1 MEGRGRATSSKVLLR
16 SRPRLDFRN
25 FRVFLPS
32 SSSAMPAPSLLSRGP
47 RVSSLP
53 LAAAHRRRYRALTCH
68 ASNNPPPACGLGSP
82 QLLEECGEIDWRSPL
97 ASSSAETSTS
107 TSSGSS
113 SSDSLPIVALGKF
126 DAMHRGHRSLAAAA
140 AQMKLLG
147 GKESSSSSSSSSS
160 PVLQPWLLSFSGMAQ
175 VLGWE
180 PRRPLVAPCDRARV
194 LGSWAPACG
203 GVAPRQRIVPFAA
216 VRSMEP
222 EEFVEALTEGL
233 GARGVVVGEGHRFG
247 KNASGDT
254 ALLTRLCEKR
264 GVAVRVVSL
273 VRSFTKDVDGVGDC
287 GGDVVSSSAAR
298 DALAAGRVAAA
309 AALLGRRYRLVA
321 MVSASDWATA
331 TEKNSTALVI
341 QDSSFLNQPP
351 RGGQAYSAAATVAPA
366 EARPVGAS
374 GVVDLRD
381 VDVVFSGSS
390 SGAPCAQILLP
401 PGSQWPRLPGNGK
414 GGVRL
419 TLDF

>member
-1 MEGRGRATSSKVLLR
+1 
-16 SRPRLDFRN
+16 
-25 FRVFLPS
+25 
-32 SSSAMPAPSLLSRGP
+32 MPPPSLLSRP
-47 RVSSLP
+47 RVSLP
-53 LAAAHRRRYRALTCH
+53 LAAHRRHRAVVVSRAAT
-68 ASNNPPPACGLGSP
+68 SNSPPACGLGSP
-82 QLLEECGEIDWRSPL
+82 QLLEECGDRDWRSPL
-97 ASSSAETSTS
+97 ASSSISDNASTS
-107 TSSGSS
+107 TSSSS
-113 SSDSLPIVALGKF
+113 SPSDYSSFPIVALGKF

-140 AQMKLLG
+140 AQIHLLERGENG
-147 GKESSSSSSSSSS
+147 GGGGAGGGSTLPRK
-160 PVLQPWLLSFSGMAQ
+160 QPWLLSFSGMAE

-222 EEFVEALTEGL
+222 EEFVEALTSSAENGGL

-247 KNASGDT
+247 KNAKGDT
-254 ALLTRLCEKR
+254 KLLTELCEKR
-264 GVAVRVVSL
+264 GVSVRVVSL
-273 VRSFTKDVDGVGDC
+273 VRSFTKDVDGVGGC
-287 GGDVVSSSAAR
+287 AGDIISSSAVR

-321 MVSASDWATA
+321 LVTASAWAEA
-331 TEKNSTALVI
+331 CSKNPSALVI
-341 QDSSFLNQPP
+341 PDAAFLNQPP
-351 RGGQAYSAAATVAPA
+351 KGGQAYSAAATVAPA

-381 VDVVFSGSS
+381 VDIVFGSDSS
-390 SGAPCAQILLP
+390 SAEVLLP
-401 PGSQWPRLPGNGK
+401 PGSQWPRLQGDGK
-414 GGVRL
+414 GDVRL

>member
-1 MEGRGRATSSKVLLR
+1 
-16 SRPRLDFRN
+16 
-25 FRVFLPS
+25 
-32 SSSAMPAPSLLSRGP
+32 MPAPSLLSRGP
-47 RVSSLP
+47 RVTLP
-53 LAAAHRRRYRALTCH
+53 LAARQRRHRAVSCH
-68 ASNNPPPACGLGSP
+68 ASNPPPACGLGSP

-97 ASSSAETSTS
+97 ASSSSSSSSAAEPSTS
-107 TSSGSS
+107 TS
-113 SSDSLPIVALGKF
+113 DSFPVVALGKF

-140 AQMKLLG
+140 AQMKPPPG
-147 GKESSSSSSSSSS
+147 GREGSDPGSS
-160 PVLQPWLLSFSGMAQ
+160 PPPPVQPWLLSFSGMAE
-175 VLGWE
+175 VLGWV

-203 GVAPRQRIVPFAA
+203 GVAPRQRIIPFAA
-216 VRSMEP
+216 VRSMGP
-222 EEFVEALTEGL
+222 EEFVEALTTGL

-247 KNASGDT
+247 RDARGDT
-254 ALLTRLCEKR
+254 ALLTRLCGER
-264 GVAVRVVSL
+264 RGGGGGVAAEVRVVGL

-287 GGDVVSSSAAR
+287 GGDVVSSSAVR

-321 MVSASDWATA
+321 HVPAAAWEAALAGGNSLVVPDSA
-331 TEKNSTALVI
+331 
-341 QDSSFLNQPP
+341 FLNQPP
-351 RGGQAYSAAATVAPA
+351 RGGQAYSAAATAAPA

-381 VDVVFSGSS
+381 VDVVFSGSDGS
-390 SGAPCAQILLP
+390 SSAAFAEVLLP
-401 PGSQWPRLPGNGK
+401 PGTQWPRLPGDGK

>member
-1 MEGRGRATSSKVLLR
+1 M
-16 SRPRLDFRN
+16 
-25 FRVFLPS
+25 PS
-32 SSSAMPAPSLLSRGP
+32 VLLSRGP
-47 RVSSLP
+47 RVSLP
-53 LAAAHRRRYRALTCH
+53 LANTHHQRHRGVACH
-68 ASNNPPPACGLGSP
+68 ASNPPPASCGLGAP
-82 QLLEECGEIDWRSPL
+82 QLLEECGDADWRSSLTNP
-97 ASSSAETSTS
+97 SSADDDEPSSSTS
-107 TSSGSS
+107 TSSSS
-113 SSDSLPIVALGKF
+113 FPVVALGKF

-140 AQMKLLG
+140 AQMKPLG
-147 GKESSSSSSSSSS
+147 GGGENANS
-160 PVLQPWLLSFSGMAQ
+160 PLLLPPQPWLLSFSGMAE

-194 LGSWAPACG
+194 LGSWATACG
-203 GVAPRQRIVPFAA
+203 GTAPRQRIVPFAA

-222 EEFVEALTEGL
+222 EEFVEALTNPREGL

-254 ALLTRLCEKR
+254 RLLTELCERR
-264 GVAVRVVSL
+264 GVSVRVVNL

-287 GGDVVSSSAAR
+287 GGDIVSSSAVR

-321 MVSASDWATA
+321 LIPAADWQIAL
-331 TEKNSTALVI
+331 SSCSSSSGGSSSSLVI
-341 QDSSFLNQPP
+341 PDAAFLNQPP

-381 VDVVFSGSS
+381 VDVVFGSDSVSGSF
-390 SGAPCAQILLP
+390 AEIFLP
-401 PGSQWPRLPGNGK
+401 PGSQWPRLPGDGT
-414 GGVRL
+414 GDVRL

>member
-1 MEGRGRATSSKVLLR
+1 
-16 SRPRLDFRN
+16 
-25 FRVFLPS
+25 
-32 SSSAMPAPSLLSRGP
+32 
-47 RVSSLP
+47 
-53 LAAAHRRRYRALTCH
+53 
-68 ASNNPPPACGLGSP
+68 
-82 QLLEECGEIDWRSPL
+82 
-97 ASSSAETSTS
+97 
-107 TSSGSS
+107 
-113 SSDSLPIVALGKF
+113 
-126 DAMHRGHRSLAAAA
+126 MHRGHRSLAAAA

-147 GKESSSSSSSSSS
+147 GEIKGESDR
-160 PVLQPWLLSFSGMAQ
+160 PLLQPWLLSFSGMAE
-175 VLGWE
+175 VLGWP

-222 EEFVEALTEGL
+222 EAFVEALTGPGGL

-247 KNASGDT
+247 RDARGDT
-254 ALLTRLCEKR
+254 ELLTRLCERR
-264 GVAVRVVSL
+264 GAAVRVVGL

-287 GGDVVSSSAAR
+287 GGDVISSSAVR

-321 MVSASDWATA
+321 TVPAADWQALMAAASSSSGSSTPLVLPDSA
-331 TEKNSTALVI
+331 
-341 QDSSFLNQPP
+341 FLNQPP

-366 EARPVGAS
+366 EARPVGAA

-381 VDVVFSGSS
+381 VDVVFSSGPSS
-390 SGAPCAQILLP
+390 SFAEIFLP
-401 PGSQWPRLPGNGK
+401 PGSQWPRLPGDGN

>member
-1 MEGRGRATSSKVLLR
+1 
-16 SRPRLDFRN
+16 
-25 FRVFLPS
+25 
-32 SSSAMPAPSLLSRGP
+32 
-47 RVSSLP
+47 
-53 LAAAHRRRYRALTCH
+53 
-68 ASNNPPPACGLGSP
+68 
-82 QLLEECGEIDWRSPL
+82 
-97 ASSSAETSTS
+97 
-107 TSSGSS
+107 
-113 SSDSLPIVALGKF
+113 
-126 DAMHRGHRSLAAAA
+126 MHRGHRSLAAAA
-140 AQMKLLG
+140 AQMKLLQGEKGSG
-147 GKESSSSSSSSSS
+147 GNS
-160 PVLQPWLLSFSGMAQ
+160 PPPAILLQPWLLSFSGMAE

-203 GVAPRQRIVPFAA
+203 GLAPRQRIVPFAA

-222 EEFVEALTEGL
+222 EEFVEALTSSGGL

-247 KNASGDT
+247 RNAKGDT
-254 ALLTRLCEKR
+254 ELLARLCERR

-287 GGDVVSSSAAR
+287 CGDVVSSSAVR

-321 MVSASDWATA
+321 TVPAADWEAAVST
-331 TEKNSTALVI
+331 NSALLLP
-341 QDSSFLNQPP
+341 DSAFLNQPP

-366 EARPVGAS
+366 EARPVGAA

-381 VDVVFSGSS
+381 VDVVFSSSDSNSS
-390 SGAPCAQILLP
+390 SSSSSSSFAEIFLP
-401 PGSQWPRLPGNGK
+401 PGSQWPRLPGDGK
-414 GGVRL
+414 GGVRM

>member
-1 MEGRGRATSSKVLLR
+1 M
-16 SRPRLDFRN
+16 
-25 FRVFLPS
+25 
-32 SSSAMPAPSLLSRGP
+32 LLSRGP
-47 RVSSLP
+47 RVSLP
-53 LAAAHRRRYRALTCH
+53 SLAAHHRAVAHSAPKK
-68 ASNNPPPACGLGSP
+68 SPACGLGSP
-82 QLLEECGEIDWRSPL
+82 QLLEECGDLDWCSPL
-97 ASSSAETSTS
+97 VSSNSDASTS
-107 TSSGSS
+107 TSASS
-113 SSDSLPIVALGKF
+113 KSPSSKPSFPIVALGKF

-140 AQMKLLG
+140 AQIQILEGETNG
-147 GKESSSSSSSSSS
+147 GGSRDNSSSSSTT
-160 PVLQPWLLSFSGMAQ
+160 PQKLPWLLSFSGMAQ

-222 EEFVEALTEGL
+222 EEFVEALTGPEEGGGL

-247 KNASGDT
+247 KNAKGD
-254 ALLTRLCEKR
+254 ARLLTELCKRR
-264 GVAVRVVSL
+264 GVSVRVVSL

-287 GGDVVSSSAAR
+287 GGDIISSSAVR

-321 MVSASDWATA
+321 LVPASAWEEAFSR
-331 TEKNSTALVI
+331 NSALVI
-341 QDSSFLNQPP
+341 PESAFLNQPP
-351 RGGQAYSAAATVAPA
+351 KGGQAYSAAATVAPA

-381 VDVVFSGSS
+381 VDVVFGSS
-390 SGAPCAQILLP
+390 NSSSSAEVLLP
-401 PGSQWPRLPGNGK
+401 PGSQWPWLQGDGK
-414 GGVRL
+414 GDVRL